1 MDGYGFTLALVAV
14 LVLLNALFAGSE
26 MALISLR
33 EGQLRGLERDGKP
46 SAKTLVRLARD
57 PNRFL
62 ATIQIGITLAGFLA
76 SATAAV
82 SLARPIV
89 PALSFLGTAADAVA
103 IALVTVVLTFLTLVF
118 GELAPKRLAMQY
130 ALRWALLVARPL
142 HVLSTI
148 SRPAVWLL
156 SSSTNLVVRVFGGK
170 PDAESEEMSAEELR
184 ELVHAQRG
192 LNAEQRMIM
201 TGALEINERRL
212 REVLVP
218 RRSVVTLDAAL
229 DVPSA
234 RAELAASGHS
244 RAPVAR
250 GGHLDDVVGVVHL
263 RDLLDDDAE
272 LVDLARPPVV
282 FPDSVKVSDALRRF
296 KAEREQLG
304 LVVDEHGAVDGIIAL
319 EDLLEEIVGEIL
331 DETDRDVMAVR
342 NGADGSMV
350 LPGTFPV
357 HDLGDIGVELP
368 DAPAGDYATIA
379 GLVLVLLGRIPEAP
393 GDRVS
398 VSGWTAEVL
407 AVEHHAITSVRLRR
421 QESGAEESGAEK
433 PSGEESGAEEPGEG
447 AGPAPEDGPGR

>member
-1 MDGYGFTLALVAV
+1 MDGYGWTIALVAV
-14 LVLLNALFAGSE
+14 LVLANALFSGSE

-33 EGQLRGLERDGKP
+33 EGQLRGLERDDGA

-82 SLARPIV
+82 SLAAPLV
-89 PALSFLGTAADAVA
+89 PLLSFLGEAANAVA
-103 IALVTVVLTFLTLVF
+103 IALVTIVLTFFTLVF

-142 HVLSTI
+142 HVLSTA
-148 SRPAVWLL
+148 SRPAVWAL
-156 SSSTNLVVRVFGGK
+156 SASTNVVVRLFGGK
-170 PDAESEEMSAEELR
+170 PEVESEQMSSEELR
-184 ELVHAQRG
+184 ELVSAQRG
-192 LNAEQRMIM
+192 LNAEQRKII

-218 RRSVVTLDAAL
+218 RRTVMTLDAAL
-229 DVPSA
+229 DVASA
-234 RAELAASGHS
+234 RTELAASGHS

-263 RDLLDDDAE
+263 RDLLKDDAR
-272 LVDLARPPVV
+272 LIDVVRPPLVL
-282 FPDSVKVSDALRRF
+282 PDSVRVSDALRRF

-304 LVVDEHGAVDGIIAL
+304 LVVDEHGAVSGIITL

-342 NGADGSMV
+342 NGADGSLL
-350 LPGTFPV
+350 LPGTFPM
-357 HDLGDIGVELP
+357 HDLVDLGVELP
-368 DAPAGDYATIA
+368 EAPEGDYATIA
-379 GLVLVLLGRIPEAP
+379 GLVLVVLGRIPDGP
-393 GDRVS
+393 GDKVTVS
-398 VSGWTAEVL
+398 DWTVEVL
-407 AVEHHAITSVRLRR
+407 KVEHHAITSVRLR
-421 QESGAEESGAEK
+421 K
-433 PSGEESGAEEPGEG
+433 V
-447 AGPAPEDGPGR
+447 

>member
-421 QESGAEESGAEK
+421 QESGAEEPGAEK
-433 PSGEESGAEEPGEG
+433 PGGEESGGG
-447 AGPAPEDGPGR
+447 NGPAPEDGPGR